1 MYYIRDIIIKKY
13 GIFRDTIIR
22 TLHGKENISGFVI
35 PNRNDIIT
43 IVGDDGLT
51 HVLSVKRI
59 EYDYDTYW
67 HNRDGAIEITVHCR

>member
-1 MYYIRDIIIKKY
+1 MYYIRDIIIKKD

-35 PNRNDIIT
+35 TNHNDINT
-43 IVGDDGLT
+43 IVRDKGLT
-51 HVLSVKRI
+51 HVLSVKYI

-67 HNRDGAIEITVHCR
+67 HNRDEAIEITVHCR